1 MKKKRRGRKRKKIII
16 QVPER
21 DALTVRVDFLILII
35 NVKHTKKLD
44 GLFILFNFIC
54 ALYLIMIN
62 RRTFYGAELTYTR
75 SHTGTH
81 AYRDMENRV

>member
-1 MKKKRRGRKRKKIII
+1 MIKKRGERKRKREIII

-75 SHTGTH
+75 SHVH
-81 AYRDMENRV
+81 RDTCV